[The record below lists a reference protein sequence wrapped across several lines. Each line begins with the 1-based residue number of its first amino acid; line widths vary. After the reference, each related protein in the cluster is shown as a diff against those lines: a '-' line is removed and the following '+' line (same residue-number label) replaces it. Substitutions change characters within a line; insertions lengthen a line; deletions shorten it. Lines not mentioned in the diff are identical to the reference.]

1 MNPEEQLLPESFHI
15 QWHEDNGFQ
24 ICQDEHCFAD
34 CHSERD
40 ANTLLK
46 ALQSQCKSSE
56 LQREVERLKG
66 ELELISLNLCGVKI
80 GERLEG
86 IDEPETDLSMVYHF
100 VEGEIDKQAYLKDQA
115 EAERDTLA
123 QELETALKSNH
134 ALSEFL
140 LSIND
145 YCKAD
150 ILYNSQD
157 ISHILNETKKALSQ
171 PINDKYV
178 VVERS
183 EVEGLPC
190 NCMNFSSASPPN
202 PNCEIKCPACL
213 LREKVK

>member
-134 ALSEFL
+134 ALREELKKIMAFG
-140 LSIND
+140 LSSFQRMEMLHQAIKIAKD
-145 YCKAD
+145 
-150 ILYNSQD
+150 
-157 ISHILNETKKALSQ
+157 ALSQ